1 MSAYFIFI
9 IPIAVAAI
17 VQIIKAITDVIKGD
31 FNFTSLYKYGGMP
44 SGHSAFV
51 SSAMTMTWLIEGPD
65 SPIFALTI
73 LLSIIVI
80 RDAVSLRAYM
90 GQHSQII
97 NKLIKELPDNSEYEY
112 PVLEERIGHTPLQ
125 VTVGFI
131 TGVLLSL
138 LAYYFI

>member
-17 VQIIKAITDVIKGD
+17 VQIIKAITDAVKGD

-97 NKLIKELPDNSEYEY
+97 NKLIKELPDDAEYEY

-125 VTVGFI
+125 VTAGFI
-131 TGVLLSL
+131 TGILLSL